1 MKIAF
6 VQRTVMRTFGST
18 RRIVE
23 LSNAL
28 NMMGHQVYV
37 YSKGGGQPGWIQLNV
52 KVQPWGAL
60 RNDGPFDL
68 VLFNNSSSE
77 EYNLVRY
84 ARAEVRA
91 FYILGW
97 GETRLD
103 EIEREIMCPRP
114 GPAIQ
119 VIRSVFDDPQ
129 FLILACSTW
138 IGDHLRDRYRGD
150 TETLLGGI
158 NRAHFQPYDKPH
170 DRLLRIYLSGDPRKR
185 KGTDTTN
192 MAIREMQAGGRHR
205 AVMKTYWAKGMS
217 QPEMGRWYSEAT
229 IFADAQHWAG
239 WNNPVLEAMACK
251 TPVVC
256 TDIGGVRDFAID
268 GKTALLVPAKEV
280 KAMAHR
286 LGELADSETLRAQLA
301 QRAYDHVQQFT
312 WDRTAARLV
321 KLVRERM

>member
-6 VQRTVMRTFGST
+6 VQRTVIRTFGST

-37 YSKGGGQPGWIQLNV
+37 YSKGGGQPGWIQLDV
-52 KVQPWGAL
+52 KVQPWQAL

-68 VLFNNSSSE
+68 ALFNNSSAE
-77 EYNLVRY
+77 EYNLVME

-91 FYILGW
+91 FYVLGW

-103 EIEREIMCPRP
+103 EIEQEIMSPRP

-119 VIRSVFDDPQ
+119 VIRAAFEDLD

-138 IGDHLRDRYRGD
+138 MGDHLRDRYRGD

-158 NRAHFQPYDKPH
+158 NREHFQPYDKPR
-170 DRLLRIYLSGDPRKR
+170 DDWLRIYLSGDPRKR
-185 KGTDTTN
+185 KGTDTTS
-192 MAIREMQAGGRHR
+192 MAIREMMKRMKTQAIT
-205 AVMKTYWAKGMS
+205 KTYWAKGMS
-217 QPEMGRWYSEAT
+217 QPDMGRWYSEAT
-229 IFADAQHWAG
+229 IFADGQHWAG

-268 GKTALLVPAKEV
+268 GETALLVPPREV
-280 KAMAHR
+280 KAMARR
-286 LGELADSETLRAQLA
+286 LAELADSETLRARLA
-301 QRAYDHVQQFT
+301 ERAYDHVQQFT

-321 KLVRERM
+321 QLVRERI